1 MFNFKDILTISLT
14 LFAVIDIVGS
24 VPIMV
29 SLREKLGQ
37 IESEKATFVSGA
49 LMLLFLYFGESLL
62 NIIGIDVSSFALAGS
77 IVIFILG
84 LELVLGINL
93 FKADPDAE
101 SGSIVPIAFPI
112 IAGAGTLTTIMSLTA
127 VYSHANILIGILV
140 NLIGGFKY

>member
-14 LFAVIDIVGS
+14 LFAVIDIIGS
-24 VPIMV
+24 VPIVV
-29 SLREKLGQ
+29 SLREKIGH

-49 LMLLFLYFGESLL
+49 LMLLFLFFGESLL

-93 FKADPDAE
+93 FKTDPDAE
-101 SGSIVPIAFPI
+101 PSQYFNWDISQFDFCLCC
-112 IAGAGTLTTIMSLTA
+112 T
-127 VYSHANILIGILV
+127 
-140 NLIGGFKY
+140 